1 MPLVADGMRVGLGT
15 GTTAYWF
22 ILGLAERV
30 RQGLRVRA
38 VATSLA
44 SVALAREHGMP
55 VEELGADG
63 LDLAVDGADCVD
75 PALRLIKGRGGAMLR
90 EKIVAASAS
99 RFVVIVD
106 DGKCAPVLR
115 GRVPVEVIR
124 FGSERTLAVLSER
137 TSLRFAVR
145 VDDAGAPVITDN
157 GNLIADSEDVAVRRS
172 GWACSCHRA
181 HPRCRRARAVPGVER
196 SRARRARGRHG
207 RPADGVLD
215 RVRRYSRHGRIAQLV
230 RAPRLHRGGRGFE
243 PCSAQVG

>member
-44 SVALAREHGMP
+44 SVALAKEHGMP

-75 PALRLIKGRGGAMLR
+75 PALQLIKGRGGAMLR

-124 FGSERTLAVLSER
+124 FGSERTLGVLSER
-137 TSLRFAVR
+137 TALRFAVR

-157 GNLIADSEDVAVRRS
+157 GNLIADSEDSQFDDPA
-172 GWACSCHRA
+172 GLAAAIECI
-181 HPRCRRARAVPGVER
+181 PGV
-196 SRARRARGRHG
+196 AGHG
-207 RPADGVLD
+207 LFLGLSDLVLVGHADGTVD
-215 RVRRYSRHGRIAQLV
+215 RLTLSSTASGDTVAM
-230 RAPRLHRGGRGFE
+230 GG
-243 PCSAQVG
+243 